1 MGLEHWLSSNAELHR
16 HQTHTPTYRRSRH
29 SKTNKH
35 SKMKLLVATV
45 GFAILSLT
53 LAAPGAR
60 KERRAIDWKLLNNMK
75 DKVQQGLSDAQQ
87 QFASLNVQGHLDK
100 AHKMAKDSF
109 SQLNLQGHFDN
120 ARSILKD
127 NLSRQ
132 DVQALRQK
140 VQRHFNKAK
149 SFVNNVDYNSFR
161 SQAQNLFNSLTSGF

>member
-1 MGLEHWLSSNAELHR
+1 
-16 HQTHTPTYRRSRH
+16 
-29 SKTNKH
+29 
-35 SKMKLLVATV
+35 MKLLVAIV

-53 LAAPGAR
+53 LAAPGAP
-60 KERRAIDWKLLNNMK
+60 KERRVIDWKLLNSMK
-75 DKVQQGLSDAQQ
+75 DKVQQGLSGAQQ

-109 SQLNLQGHFDN
+109 SQLNVQQHMDMAKKTISQLNLQGHFDN

-161 SQAQNLFNSLTSGF
+161 SKAQNFFNSLT